1 MVNAFRGNVINR
13 HDDCGF
19 ALKKT
24 LYWSYVS
31 TAMFVCRL
39 ALRSMKNKMKIF
51 ITTMFELQRHEKKKY
66 YKMYHQMRAI
76 KGIAVHSLGC
86 IIELRKTRIYQ
97 PLFHATAL
105 RVLSSCLYNV
115 LNKYNI

>member
-1 MVNAFRGNVINR
+1 MTIVVS
-13 HDDCGF
+13 
-19 ALKKT
+19 LYKT

-39 ALRSMKNKMKIF
+39 ALRSVKNQIKTF
-51 ITTMFELQRHEKKKY
+51 ITTKFELQRQEKKNTTK
-66 YKMYHQMRAI
+66 YHQMRAI

-97 PLFHATAL
+97 SLFHATAL

-115 LNKYNI
+115 LNKYDI